1 MVDFRDSILSF
12 ANNFLENIIAP
23 IQVIGLVMAV
33 GAMLFCAIKL
43 IISKK
48 AEERI
53 NVIENIGFIPIG
65 IFFIGSTMSILGY
78 IYNGII
84 K

>member
-1 MVDFRDSILSF
+1 MVSFRDNILAF
-12 ANNFLENIIAP
+12 GNNFLKNIIAP

-43 IISKK
+43 IMAKK

-53 NVIENIGFIPIG
+53 NIIENIGFIPIG
-65 IFFIGSTMSILGY
+65 IFFIGSAMSILGY
-78 IYNGII
+78 IYHGII